1 MCYSCSVF
9 IEIEGMRHSRQAGKA
24 ALPRWVAVACVLI
37 ALLFA
42 GLEAT
47 HVHATASSGNVGRP
61 CAICISAHANAPVV
75 ASQCLSVAVTVAIL
89 AVSYDVDVKGVPAEL
104 TLFIRPPPAV

>member
-1 MCYSCSVF
+1 
-9 IEIEGMRHSRQAGKA
+9 
-24 ALPRWVAVACVLI
+24 VACILI

-75 ASQCLSVAVTVAIL
+75 ASQSLSVVLTVAIL
-89 AVSYDVDVKGVPAEL
+89 AVAYEVDVKGVPADL
-104 TLFIRPPPAV
+104 TLFIRPPPSI